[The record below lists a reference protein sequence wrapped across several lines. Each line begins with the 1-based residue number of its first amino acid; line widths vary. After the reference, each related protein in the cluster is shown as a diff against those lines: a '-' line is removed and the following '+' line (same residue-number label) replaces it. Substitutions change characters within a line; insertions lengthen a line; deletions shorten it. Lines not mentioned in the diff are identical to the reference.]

1 LSPARIDE
9 VVPALPE
16 KLLKQ
21 ALHALDPGVLA
32 VSLPRISDDS
42 RDRCL
47 ALTPAA
53 HLVTITS
60 MAEDDF
66 VRTFAGARD
75 LWTGG
80 NDRAVEGTYVW
91 SDGEPFAYANWM
103 PNEPNDTGHV
113 ENCIVLRG
121 TVAPGGLLDDHS
133 CAATFGF
140 VCER

>member
-1 LSPARIDE
+1 MRFGG
-9 VVPALPE
+9 
-16 KLLKQ
+16 LLGWV
-21 ALHALDPGVLA
+21 AA
-32 VSLPRISDDS
+32 